1 MQLAGF
7 SVATSEPGL
16 RIKMEESM
24 SRTAIGLF
32 ENPGS
37 VDEVVRDLEASGFPR
52 NDVRVLG
59 EPREMAGSGVLST
72 PHTDFEVGLIR
83 DLTAF
88 GVIEADA
95 EAYMQGVRRGGVM
108 VFATSAGEKAD
119 AATEIMNRHG
129 AVEIEEISAA
139 RPNLPNVDAGEATPV
154 HNTPAQTGRSRSPG
168 SGARLFV
175 W

>member
-1 MQLAGF
+1 MA
-7 SVATSEPGL
+7 
-16 RIKMEESM
+16 
-24 SRTAIGLF
+24 RTAVGLF
-32 ENPGS
+32 ENS
-37 VDEVVRDLEASGFPR
+37 RLADEVVRDLEATGFPK

-59 EPREMAGSGVLST
+59 EPREMAGSGLMST

-83 DLTAF
+83 DLAAF

-95 EAYMQGVRRGGVM
+95 EDYVQGVRRGGVM
-108 VFATSAGEKAD
+108 VFATGSGDKAE

-129 AVEIEEISAA
+129 AVEVEKISAS
-139 RPNLPNVDAGEATPV
+139 RPELPSAGSGETLPGRERSV
-154 HNTPAQTGRSRSPG
+154 QTGRDRSSG

>member
-1 MQLAGF
+1 
-7 SVATSEPGL
+7 
-16 RIKMEESM
+16 M

-108 VFATSAGEKAD
+108 VFATSSGEKAD
-119 AATEIMNRHG
+119 AATEIMNRYG
-129 AVEIEEISAA
+129 AVEIEEISAS
-139 RPNLPNVDAGEATPV
+139 RPNLPNADAGEMTPV
-154 HNTPAQTGRSRSPG
+154 HNISTQAGRSRSPG

>member
-1 MQLAGF
+1 M
-7 SVATSEPGL
+7 
-16 RIKMEESM
+16 
-24 SRTAIGLF
+24 
-32 ENPGS
+32 
-37 VDEVVRDLEASGFPR
+37 
-52 NDVRVLG
+52 
-59 EPREMAGSGVLST
+59 ST

-95 EAYMQGVRRGGVM
+95 EAYVQGVRRGGVM
-108 VFATSAGEKAD
+108 VFATSSNQKAE

-129 AVEIEEISAA
+129 AVEIEEISAS
-139 RPNLPNVDAGEATPV
+139 RPKLPDAGAGQATPDHDISV
-154 HNTPAQTGRSRSPG
+154 QTGRSRSPG

>member
-1 MQLAGF
+1 
-7 SVATSEPGL
+7 
-16 RIKMEESM
+16 M

-32 ENPGS
+32 ENPSS

-59 EPREMAGSGVLST
+59 EPREMAGSGLLST

-108 VFATSAGEKAD
+108 VFATSSGEKAD

-129 AVEIEEISAA
+129 AVEIEEISAS
-139 RPNLPNVDAGEATPV
+139 RPNLPNADAGEVTPV
-154 HNTPAQTGRSRSPG
+154 HNISTQTGRSRAPG